1 MEKKAWEPG
10 RYPSARRGDT
20 YDVYKSAKQGEV
32 KIHDPYQWLETS
44 SEETTTWIKDQVEFT
59 NEYLNRIPDRTRLK
73 TLMMENVDFEKF
85 SAPSRKGDKRWYWY
99 YNAGLQ
105 PQSVLYRS
113 VDEKLPDFS
122 KIEGPGGEV
131 FFDPNLLSDD
141 GTAAIAATA
150 FSEDGKYFAYGISL
164 AGSDFFTAYVRKTSS
179 PFRAI
184 DGKRP
189 AVDEDIVDTL
199 RFIKF
204 SSLEWTQDSKGFF
217 YQRFPDRES
226 HGALGSDKAGTET
239 EADLNATLMYHRLG
253 TSQSEDVLVWKDDE
267 NPEWLFGAQVTEDGK
282 YMAMYISKDTSRKHK
297 LWITDLTQNE
307 IGPNMKWLKLIDDYE
322 AEYSILG
329 NDGPILYLQTNKDS
343 PRDKV
348 ISIDISQDP
357 PLFKDIIPEDPN
369 ATLVQDELYLYT
381 KSGQKL
387 RRLAEDFVGSISVVA
402 KEKDTWFFVT
412 TTGFTTPGIIYRY
425 DFNAPED
432 TRWTQYRETKVKGIK
447 ADDFLVHQEW
457 YKSKDGT
464 RIPMFIVRPK
474 HIQKDGTASAIQYG
488 YGGFSYSV
496 SPAFS
501 ATILTY
507 IKAYDAIYVVANIR
521 GGSEFGEEWHLA
533 GTKERKIN
541 VFDDFIAATEH
552 LTKTG
557 WVAPGKVAINGA
569 SNGGLLI
576 AACLNRAPQG
586 TFGAG
591 VADVGVLDMLKVN
604 HERFYSGEDTELK
617 HLVGRAWTSDYG
629 DPHVPED
636 FDFIYPISPIH
647 NVPDQELP
655 PTLLLTADHDDRVV
669 PLHTF
674 KHTATLQHKLAKN
687 PNPLLVRI
695 ETSAGHGAGKSTEKK
710 VTEAADKWSFV
721 AYSLGLQWREEK
733 AQQHSKKD
741 EL

>member
-1 MEKKAWEPG
+1 MSQGKTAWVPG
-10 RYPSARRGDT
+10 RYPPARRGDHV
-20 YDVYKSAKQGEV
+20 DVYKSAKQGEV
-32 KIHDPYQWLETS
+32 KVHDPYQWLETS
-44 SEETTTWIKDQVEFT
+44 SEETSTWIQDQVEFT
-59 NEYLNRIPDRTRLK
+59 NEYFNRISDRNRLK
-73 TLMMENVDFEKF
+73 DLMMENVDFAKF

-99 YNAGLQ
+99 YNSGLQ

-113 VDEKLPDFS
+113 IDENLPDFS
-122 KIEGPGGEV
+122 KTEGAGGEV

-141 GTAAIAATA
+141 GTAAIATTA
-150 FSEDGKYFAYGISL
+150 FSEDGEYFAYGISL
-164 AGSDFFTAYVRKTSS
+164 SGSDFFTAYVRKTSV
-179 PFRAI
+179 PYRAI

-189 AVDEDIVDTL
+189 DVDEGIVDTL
-199 RFIKF
+199 RYIKF
-204 SSLEWTQDSKGFF
+204 SSLEWTLDNKGIF

-226 HGALGSDKAGTET
+226 H
-239 EADLNATLMYHRLG
+239 
-253 TSQSEDVLVWKDDE
+253 
-267 NPEWLFGAQVTEDGK
+267 
-282 YMAMYISKDTSRKHK
+282 
-297 LWITDLTQNE
+297 
-307 IGPNMKWLKLIDDYE
+307 
-322 AEYSILG
+322 
-329 NDGPILYLQTNKDS
+329 
-343 PRDKV
+343 
-348 ISIDISQDP
+348 DISQNP
-357 PLFKDIIPEDPN
+357 PVFKDVIPEDPE
-369 ATLVQDELYLYT
+369 ATLVSASLVGGHLVVVYSRNVQDELYLYT
-381 KSGQKL
+381 KSGEKL
-387 RRLAEDFVGSISVVA
+387 RRLAEEFVGSIVA
-402 KEKDTWFFVT
+402 TAREKETWFFVT

-432 TRWTQYRETKVKGIK
+432 ARWTTHREVKIKGIK

-457 YKSKDGT
+457 YTGKDGT

-474 HIQKDGTASAIQYG
+474 DIKKDGTASALQYG

-496 SPAFS
+496 GPAFS

-507 IKAYDAIYVVANIR
+507 IKAYGAIYVVANIR

-533 GTKERKIN
+533 GTRERKVN

-591 VADVGVLDMLKVN
+591 VADVGVLDMLK
-604 HERFYSGEDTELK
+604 FADFTI
-617 HLVGRAWTSDYG
+617 GRAWTSDYG
-629 DPHVPED
+629 DPHVAED
-636 FDFIYPISPIH
+636 FDFIYPISPLH
-647 NVPDQELP
+647 NIPDQELP

-674 KHTATLQHKLAKN
+674 KHTAALQHKLAN
-687 PNPLLVRI
+687 NTHPLLVRI

-710 VTEAADKWSFV
+710 VSEAADKWSFV
-721 AYSLGLQWREEK
+721 AYSLGLQWREEGTQEGK
-733 AQQHSKKD
+733 SKRD